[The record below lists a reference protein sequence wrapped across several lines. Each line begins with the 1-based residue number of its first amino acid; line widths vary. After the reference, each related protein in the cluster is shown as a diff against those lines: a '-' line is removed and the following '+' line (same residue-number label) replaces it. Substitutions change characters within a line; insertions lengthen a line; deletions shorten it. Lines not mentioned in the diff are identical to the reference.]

1 MLTYYNSNC
10 GVLQLYES
18 KMGYGYII
26 FRRNIAGLG
35 RQILGSKV
43 DEAGILQL

>member
-1 MLTYYNSNC
+1 MNLKWVDS
-10 GVLQLYES
+10 
-18 KMGYGYII
+18 YII

-43 DEAGILQL
+43 DEAGILQI